1 MLAFPN
7 PFTDQV
13 KFQLTHQE
21 QGEEGELKVSVTNNQ
36 GQLVWQRTQTLRLND
51 ATTQLPTF
59 TMSEQPSQTP
69 GAGFYSVRVEWT
81 RLIDGKSATIQEKL
95 IYIR

>member
-1 MLAFPN
+1 
-7 PFTDQV
+7 
-13 KFQLTHQE
+13 
-21 QGEEGELKVSVTNNQ
+21 
-36 GQLVWQRTQTLRLND
+36 LRLNN
-51 ATTQLPTF
+51 AKTQLPTF
-59 TMSEQPSQTP
+59 TMSEQPGQTP